1 MLGGENDQML
11 CIRFDIMANRGAGG
25 EFIVH
30 ARY

>member
-1 MLGGENDQML
+1 MLAGENDQML